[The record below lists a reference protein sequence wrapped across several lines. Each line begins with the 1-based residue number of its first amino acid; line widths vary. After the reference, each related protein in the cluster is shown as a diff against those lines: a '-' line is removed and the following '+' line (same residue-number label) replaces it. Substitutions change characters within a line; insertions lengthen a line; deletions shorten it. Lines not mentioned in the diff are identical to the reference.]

1 MKIIET
7 GLKDAVIIDPIVH
20 GDERGYFFEGFSRQE
35 ILEATGYEFDAAQ
48 ANHSRSTQNIL
59 RGLHYQVE
67 NVQAKLIW
75 ATSGEIYDVIVD
87 MRRSSPNF
95 GCWYGITLS
104 ANNKRRLLVPEGFA
118 HGFLVLSQAA
128 EITYLTSDI
137 YNPAGERFL
146 RWNCPE
152 IGINWPVST
161 PKLNDRD
168 ATAPGFGD
176 CETYP

>member
-1 MKIIET
+1 MVT
-7 GLKDAVIIDPIVH
+7 SGYLKVSAAS
-20 GDERGYFFEGFSRQE
+20 GYLNLPVSSLMRLRLT
-35 ILEATGYEFDAAQ
+35 IHAACRTSFADQ
-48 ANHSRSTQNIL
+48 
-59 RGLHYQVE
+59 YQVE

-75 ATSGEIYDVIVD
+75 ATLGEIYDVIVD
-87 MRRSSPNF
+87 MRRSSPDF

-104 ANNKRRLLVPEGFA
+104 ANNKRRLLVPKGFA

-152 IGINWPVST
+152 IGINWPVSA

-176 CETYP
+176 CETYA